1 MVLFYILTAVAVV
14 SLVSLIGAITLVL
27 RKRFLDK
34 LKLILISLAAGVFI
48 GNSFFHLLPEAL
60 KSGAVILQYT
70 TFGIIAFFL
79 LERFFYWR
87 HCHNGK
93 CDIHTFTY
101 MSLFGDGL
109 HNFIDG
115 LIISTSFI
123 ASIPLGVITTIA
135 VIFHEIPQEISDF
148 SVLISGGFTR
158 GKALF
163 YNFLSSLTS
172 IAGALFGY
180 FFVPGGFVNLLIAFT
195 AGGFIYIATSD
206 LIPELHKETDI
217 KKSILQL
224 VIFIIGILLMLAL

>member
-1 MVLFYILTAVAVV
+1 MDLFYILTAVAVV

-158 GKALF
+158 GK
-163 YNFLSSLTS
+163 
-172 IAGALFGY
+172 
-180 FFVPGGFVNLLIAFT
+180 
-195 AGGFIYIATSD
+195 
-206 LIPELHKETDI
+206 
-217 KKSILQL
+217 
-224 VIFIIGILLMLAL
+224 